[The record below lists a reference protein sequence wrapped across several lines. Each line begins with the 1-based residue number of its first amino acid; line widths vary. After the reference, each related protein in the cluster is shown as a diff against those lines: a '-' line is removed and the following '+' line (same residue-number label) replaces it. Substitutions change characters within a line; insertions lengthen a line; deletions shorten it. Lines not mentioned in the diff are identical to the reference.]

1 MTQENKFLKPNIPLF
16 IVFDGIDGSG
26 TSTHSKLLKGFLE
39 YKGYKVHLTHEPSE
53 SEIGKLLRKF
63 LKNKEIPPTTDALM
77 FAADRDLHYHN
88 EIKKNLDEGFV
99 VISDRYLESSII
111 YQSVQSDEIS
121 IDWIKQLNKFVGKP
135 DLTIILD
142 IDPKIALIRKNG
154 EDLEKFENI
163 AFLTQVRN
171 LYLNRTKEED
181 YCMINTD
188 GIIEFVQ
195 EKIQK
200 IVLEKLLTM
209 RKNDH
214 Y

>member
-1 MTQENKFLKPNIPLF
+1 LTQENKFLKSNTPLF

-26 TSTHSKLLKGFLE
+26 TSTHSRLLKGFLE

-53 SEIGKLLRKF
+53 SEIGKLLRKY
-63 LKNKEIPPTTDALM
+63 LKNKDIPASTDALM
-77 FAADRDLHYHN
+77 FAADRDLHYHS

-111 YQSVQSDEIS
+111 YQSVQSEKIS
-121 IDWIKQLNKFVGKP
+121 IEWIKQINKFVGQP

-163 AFLTQVRN
+163 VFLEQVRN
-171 LYLNRTKEED
+171 LYLNRTKEEG
-181 YCMINTD
+181 YCMISTD
-188 GIIEFVQ
+188 GIIEYVQ
-195 EKIQK
+195 ERIQK
-200 IVLEKLLTM
+200 IVLDKISTL
-209 RKNDH
+209 
-214 Y
+214 

>member
-1 MTQENKFLKPNIPLF
+1 MTQENKFLKSNTPLF

-26 TSTHSKLLKGFLE
+26 TSTHSRLLKGFLE

-53 SEIGKLLRKF
+53 SEIGKLLRKY
-63 LKNKEIPPTTDALM
+63 LKNKDIPASTDALM
-77 FAADRDLHYHN
+77 FAADRDLHYHG

-111 YQSVQSDEIS
+111 YQSVQSEKIS
-121 IDWIKQLNKFVGKP
+121 IEWIKQINKFVGQP

-154 EDLEKFENI
+154 DDLEKFENI
-163 AFLTQVRN
+163 VFLEQVRN
-171 LYLNRTKEED
+171 LYLNRTKEEG

-188 GIIEFVQ
+188 GIIEYVQ
-195 EKIQK
+195 ERIQK
-200 IVLEKLLTM
+200 IVLDKISTL
-209 RKNDH
+209 
-214 Y
+214 

>member
-1 MTQENKFLKPNIPLF
+1 MTQENKFLKPNKPLF

-39 YKGYKVHLTHEPSE
+39 YKGYKVYLTHEPSE

-111 YQSVQSDEIS
+111 YQSVQSEEIS

-171 LYLNRTKEED
+171 LYLKRTKEED